1 MIPSESCIETSKERT
16 LRLIY
21 HGLSKMMMMMKK
33 FVEYVLE
40 NTYIVLSRIFPVI
53 ITINPPSAPSYMM
66 IAIKMIIKRYH
77 MIKVIKI
84 CGFTVCVFAA
94 QVFKQFSVL
103 ASGKGYLS
111 DGLFTVVGLL
121 SDRLLFTT

>member
-16 LRLIY
+16 LRLIN

-40 NTYIVLSRIFPVI
+40 NTFIVLSRIFPVI
-53 ITINPPSAPSYMM
+53 ITINPLLLHHMM

-103 ASGKGYLS
+103 ASGKG
-111 DGLFTVVGLL
+111 
-121 SDRLLFTT
+121 

>member
-1 MIPSESCIETSKERT
+1 
-16 LRLIY
+16 
-21 HGLSKMMMMMKK
+21 MMMMMKK

-94 QVFKQFSVL
+94 QVF
-103 ASGKGYLS
+103 
-111 DGLFTVVGLL
+111 
-121 SDRLLFTT
+121 

>member
-84 CGFTVCVFAA
+84 CGFTVCVFAT
-94 QVFKQFSVL
+94 QVF
-103 ASGKGYLS
+103 
-111 DGLFTVVGLL
+111 
-121 SDRLLFTT
+121 

>member
-40 NTYIVLSRIFPVI
+40 NI
-53 ITINPPSAPSYMM
+53 
-66 IAIKMIIKRYH
+66 
-77 MIKVIKI
+77 
-84 CGFTVCVFAA
+84 
-94 QVFKQFSVL
+94 
-103 ASGKGYLS
+103 
-111 DGLFTVVGLL
+111 
-121 SDRLLFTT
+121 